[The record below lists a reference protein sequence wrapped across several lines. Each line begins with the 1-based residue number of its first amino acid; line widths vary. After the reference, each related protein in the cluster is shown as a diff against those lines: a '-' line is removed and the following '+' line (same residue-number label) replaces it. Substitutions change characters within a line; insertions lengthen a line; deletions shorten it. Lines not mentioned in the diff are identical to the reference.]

1 MALGPAAGS
10 AAVEM
15 EAGSGLYVVVELRPE
30 LSGDVVDETT
40 TVTLPLAMVRRHG
53 GAA

>member
-15 EAGSGLYVVVELRPE
+15 EAGIGLYVVELQPE
-30 LSGDVVDETT
+30 LSGYVVDETT
-40 TVTLPLAMVRRHG
+40 IVTLPLAMVRRRG